1 MTGSDEPKR
10 HSPTAS
16 RDGNPRVH
24 GSVSLRNATLG
35 RFTELKERVQ
45 FWDSE
50 LGDYSYVERHAEVI
64 YSAIGKFCAIA
75 PDVRINALNHPIG
88 RISQHKITYRP
99 NEYFVGARID
109 KEFREARIAQR
120 VEIGHDVWVGHG
132 AIVMPGLNI
141 GHGAVVA
148 AGAVVT
154 KDVAPYAIVAGVPA
168 KFLKWRFPPEISV
181 RIIAL
186 SWWDW
191 EHDRLA
197 QAVDDMQSLSVEAFL
212 EKYEASS
219 TRGALNHGL

>member
-1 MTGSDEPKR
+1 MSTDEPKR

-16 RDGNPRVH
+16 RDGSPRVH

-45 FWDSE
+45 FWESE
-50 LGDYSYVERHAEVI
+50 LGDYSYLERNAEVI
-64 YSAIGKFCAIA
+64 YARIGKFCAVA
-75 PDVRINALNHPIG
+75 SDVRINALHHPLD

-109 KEFREARIAQR
+109 KDFRESRIADR
-120 VEIGHDVWVGHG
+120 VEIGHDVWIGHG
-132 AIVMPGLNI
+132 AIILPGVRI

-154 KDVAPYAIVAGVPA
+154 KDVDPYAIVAGVPA
-168 KFLKWRFPPEISV
+168 RFLRWRFPPEIST

-191 EHDRLA
+191 DHDRLSR
-197 QAVDDMQSLSVEAFL
+197 AVDDMRILSVEDFVA
-212 EKYEASS
+212 KYEDQG
-219 TRGALNHGL
+219 R